1 MTSASEWLREHEV
14 KEDGTWTWQEKETPI
29 MLKWMKHL
37 RDKGYAPLVALGMV
51 VSEFDSRFERC
62 TYNEKE

>member
-1 MTSASEWLREHEV
+1 
-14 KEDGTWTWQEKETPI
+14 